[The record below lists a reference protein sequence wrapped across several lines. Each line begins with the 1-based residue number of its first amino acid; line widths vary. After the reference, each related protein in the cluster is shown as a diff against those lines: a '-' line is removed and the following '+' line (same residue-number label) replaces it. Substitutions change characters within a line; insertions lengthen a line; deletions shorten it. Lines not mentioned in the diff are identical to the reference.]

1 MTSPKKKMH
10 RKTDKCSSNQKCMK
24 FMIKGTLFEIQIVN
38 GSAPEEQQSFYEKEE
53 ALEYETEK

>member
-1 MTSPKKKMH
+1 
-10 RKTDKCSSNQKCMK
+10 MK

>member
-1 MTSPKKKMH
+1 MMSHKKKMH
-10 RKTDKCSSNQKCMK
+10 QKTEKCNSNQKCVK

-38 GSAPEEQQSFYEKEE
+38 GSAPEEQTLYEKE